1 MNLDEPMISEPDSGL
16 VADLFPSPNIEPRK
30 GGLTPTILVLHYTG
44 LPTVERALDV
54 LSRPDCKVSC
64 HYVIDE
70 DGRIIQMVAEEKR
83 AWHAGVSYWAG
94 ETDINSASIGI
105 EIQNAGHMLGYPE
118 FPAVQMR
125 AVAALARDIAGRHG
139 IRPERVLAHSDVA
152 PGRKIDPGEKFDW
165 AWLAA
170 QGVGRWVAPALLRKE
185 DGAACHEAPSAAD
198 VAATRSLLA
207 GYGYKVEP
215 NGPFDLDLKT
225 VLRAFQL
232 HFRPAL
238 TDGRL
243 DRSTLDTL
251 SRVADPASLK
261 DGGIV

>member
-1 MNLDEPMISEPDSGL
+1 MSADLIARPDSDL

-30 GGLTPTILVLHYTG
+30 IGYSPSILILHYTG

-64 HYVIDE
+64 HYVVDE
-70 DGRIIQMVAEEKR
+70 SGRVLQMVAEDCR

-105 EIQNAGHMLGYPE
+105 EIQNPGHMLGYPE
-118 FPAVQMR
+118 FPPVQMQ
-125 AVAALARDIAGRHG
+125 AVAALSRDIVKRHG
-139 IRPERVLAHSDVA
+139 MAPERVLAHSDVA

-165 AWLAA
+165 AWLAG
-170 QGVGRWVAPALLRKE
+170 QGVGKWVAPHPCNLEDEGVHLGTRSADVSQARALL
-185 DGAACHEAPSAAD
+185 AA
-198 VAATRSLLA
+198 
-207 GYGYKVEP
+207 YGYKIDLE
-215 NGPFDLDLKT
+215 GPFDLDLQT

-232 HFRPAL
+232 HFRQSL

-251 SRVADPASLK
+251 SRLASPCLR
-261 DGGIV
+261 DGLIA

>member
-1 MNLDEPMISEPDSGL
+1 MISEPDSGL
-16 VADLFPSPNIEPRK
+16 VADLFPSPNIETRK
-30 GGLTPTILVLHYTG
+30 SGLKPTILVLHYTG

-105 EIQNAGHMLGYPE
+105 EIQNPGHMLGYPE
-118 FPAVQMR
+118 FPAVQMQ
-125 AVAALARDIAGRHG
+125 AVAALCRDIASRHA
-139 IRPERVLAHSDVA
+139 ILPHRVLAHSDVA

-165 AWLAA
+165 PWLAT
-170 QGVGRWVAPALLRKE
+170 QGVGKWVAPAPL
-185 DGAACHEAPSAAD
+185 DDEARAEAEPASATD
-198 VAATRSLLA
+198 VATARDLLFR
-207 GYGYKVEP
+207 YGYKTDP
-215 NGPFDLDLKT
+215 KGPFDLDLKT
-225 VLRAFQL
+225 VLRSFQL

-251 SRVADPASLK
+251 SRLVSAPSLK